1 MQWRT
6 FEEITLN
13 LLSLVI
19 VFDGVAISIFLT
31 WTHFGVTKDFAED
44 NGNLLLS
51 SVIVVLKNV

>member
-6 FEEITLN
+6 FEEIALN

-31 WTHFGVTKDFAED
+31 WTHFGVMKDFAED
-44 NGNLLLS
+44 NASLFLS
-51 SVIVVLKNV
+51 SVTLVLKNV